1 MSEFGGCIVFLLA
14 KAYRKAH
21 GVLRRRLADFGITPI
36 QHLVLEAIG
45 EDEGLSAGEIGKRV
59 ALDSATLSGV
69 LDRLQQAGWIG
80 KQVDEVDRRVLRVS
94 LTAKARETLPALVEQ
109 RKGAN
114 SEVLGSLTEQEQALL
129 RRLLR
134 EMSG

>member
-1 MSEFGGCIVFLLA
+1 MSDFGGCIIFLLA
-14 KAYRKAH
+14 KAYQKAH

-36 QHLVLEAIG
+36 QHLVLEAVG
-45 EDEGLSAGEIGKRV
+45 EEEGLSAGEIGKRV

-69 LDRLQQAGWIG
+69 LDRLEEAGWIA
-80 KQVDEVDRRVLRVS
+80 KQVDEVDRRILRVF

-114 SEVLGSLTEQEQALL
+114 VEVLGGLTEEEQVLL
-129 RRLLR
+129 RHLLR
-134 EMSG
+134 NLRG

>member
-114 SEVLGSLTEQEQALL
+114 SEVLGSLTEQE
-129 RRLLR
+129 
-134 EMSG
+134 